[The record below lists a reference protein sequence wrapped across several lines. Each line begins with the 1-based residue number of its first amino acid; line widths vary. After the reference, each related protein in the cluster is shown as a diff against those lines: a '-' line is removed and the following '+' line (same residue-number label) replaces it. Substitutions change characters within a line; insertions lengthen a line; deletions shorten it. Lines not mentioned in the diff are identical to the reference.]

1 MFFERNWNL
10 PPMKYR
16 KEQEVKFNYYGEVL
30 QGVIEILDFGGS
42 IEHDYHSYDIY
53 VEESNTIY
61 KHIPEANVFEI

>member
-1 MFFERNWNL
+1 MFFEKNWNL
-10 PPMKYR
+10 PPMKYL

-42 IEHDYHSYDIY
+42 LEHNYHSYDIY
-53 VEESNTIY
+53 VEETNTLY